1 MLLGVRGMH
10 CGGCTANVK
19 RILEME
25 RACVSAS
32 VNLANESALVRVAV
46 DVQERGAGQGA
57 EAMSGGGG
65 VSESDIARAVR
76 AVGDG
81 LAAVV
86 TEKGFPTTVR
96 EACGVAV
103 AGVSASDA
111 AASKRE
117 ERLRRIEE
125 STKRVVVAW
134 ALAATC
140 LIGHAAHMFHHAV
153 PWLKVLCST
162 PVHAG
167 LSVFAL
173 LGPGRE
179 TLADGW
185 RALRSGGPN
194 MNTLVSLGALASF
207 GMSAAAVALPK
218 LGWPTF
224 FEEPVM
230 LLAFVLLGRAVEE
243 RAKLRATSD
252 MSALLN
258 LLPATA
264 RLVSGGGGAGP
275 GGGAGGDDASSY
287 YREVPT
293 NALIADDLILVLPG
307 DRIPVDGVVAKGTS
321 QVDEAAIKGE
331 PIPRPKPPATS
342 SPPARSTATA
352 PSPCASSPAARR
364 RRASCAWSRRRSREE
379 ARGQRLADEVSGKFV
394 YGVMGASAATFAFW
408 SLAGTKLFPQV
419 LQTAAFAATAAG
431 SPASAPLLLGLQMA
445 ASVLVVACPCAPG
458 CDANRRAGGHLARRP
473 ARPCSSAAAT
483 CSSARTRWTAW
494 SLTRRARSR

>member
-1 MLLGVRGMH
+1 VGAEAVSAGGASAAAGTAAAAAATAARLRVAPPTRPAGAAGDGASRSLGVVEEVVLLDVRGMH

-25 RACVSAS
+25 TACVSAS

-46 DVQERGAGQGA
+46 DVGLGDASAQSPPSPAFVTET
-57 EAMSGGGG
+57 
-65 VSESDIARAVR
+65 DIVTAVR
-76 AVGDG
+76 LVGDG
-81 LAAVV
+81 LASVV

-103 AGVSASDA
+103 AGVSARDA
-111 AASKRE
+111 ASSKRE

-140 LIGHAAHMFHHAV
+140 LIGHAAHMFHHSV

-179 TLADGW
+179 TLVDGW

-264 RLVSGGGGAGP
+264 RLVSGGAGP
-275 GGGAGGDDASSY
+275 DSGATDVQTT
-287 YREVPT
+287 R
-293 NALIADDLILVLPG
+293 L
-307 DRIPVDGVVAKGTS
+307 RIT
-321 QVDEAAIKGE
+321 
-331 PIPRPKPPATS
+331 
-342 SPPARSTATA
+342 AR
-352 PSPCASSPAARR
+352 
-364 RRASCAWSRRRSREE
+364 
-379 ARGQRLADEVSGKFV
+379 
-394 YGVMGASAATFAFW
+394 
-408 SLAGTKLFPQV
+408 FPQ
-419 LQTAAFAATAAG
+419 T
-431 SPASAPLLLGLQMA
+431 
-445 ASVLVVACPCAPG
+445 
-458 CDANRRAGGHLARRP
+458 R
-473 ARPCSSAAAT
+473 SS
-483 CSSARTRWTAW
+483 RTT
-494 SLTRRARSR
+494 